1 MPHITTH
8 SSVPL
13 SVISL
18 ISFPTTLTLDL
29 HNCTTR
35 RDLCNNS
42 SGTMSTRGL
51 LDLPSVRTRPLK
63 FMRMWEI
70 FSDDKDLTSSE
81 IAYYWDVISE
91 EILEGEMLSFDKEH
105 DSSGDESDISKYM
118 TSP

>member
-1 MPHITTH
+1 
-8 SSVPL
+8 
-13 SVISL
+13 
-18 ISFPTTLTLDL
+18 
-29 HNCTTR
+29 
-35 RDLCNNS
+35 
-42 SGTMSTRGL
+42 
-51 LDLPSVRTRPLK
+51 
-63 FMRMWEI
+63 MWEI